1 MSGNK
6 KDDEMI
12 CALTADEHAAL
23 QKGLRAL
30 PDTMPPR
37 VVWQRIREQAEAEGL
52 IEEKGRAKRSTW
64 YTGFGLAAAA
74 LVVAVMVPVLM
85 QGPDGGTSPDGSLP
99 TVPTDVGTTPPM
111 PLTTLQTLMTESRE
125 LESTLRALPDA
136 PRVQRAGTLATI
148 SDLEDRIAAIDYQLN
163 DPEVQMSPED
173 TELFWRERV
182 RLMKSLLQ
190 LRYAQAQRAAF

>member
-6 KDDEMI
+6 KEDEMI
-12 CALTADEHAAL
+12 CALTAGEHAAL
-23 QKGLRAL
+23 QTGLNAL

-52 IEEKGRAKRSTW
+52 ITVKGARKQSTW
-64 YTGFGLAAAA
+64 YLGAGLAAAA
-74 LVVAVMVPVLM
+74 LVAAVMMPGLL
-85 QGPDGGTSPDGSLP
+85 QGPEEAGPVVPPSVGTSSQ
-99 TVPTDVGTTPPM
+99 V

-125 LESTLRALPDA
+125 IESNLRALPDA
-136 PRVQRAGTLATI
+136 PRVQRASTMATI

-163 DPEVQMSPED
+163 DPEVQMSPGD

>member
-6 KDDEMI
+6 KEEEMI
-12 CALTADEHAAL
+12 CALTAEEHAAL
-23 QKGLRAL
+23 KSGLNAL

-37 VVWQRIREQAEAEGL
+37 DVWLRIREQAEAEGL
-52 IEEKGRAKRSTW
+52 IVSKGTPKRSAW
-64 YTGFGLAAAA
+64 YMGAGLAAAVA
-74 LVVAVMVPVLM
+74 LIAVVMVPGVLM
-85 QGPDGGTSPDGSLP
+85 EPEETGSVVPDNVGTSSQ
-99 TVPTDVGTTPPM
+99 VP
-111 PLTTLQTLMTESRE
+111 LNTLQTLMTESRQ
-125 LESTLRALPDA
+125 LESNLRALPAA
-136 PRVQRAGTLATI
+136 PRVQRASTMATI
-148 SDLEDRIAAIDYQLN
+148 SDLEDRIAAIDFQLN

>member
-12 CALTADEHAAL
+12 CALTAEEHTAL
-23 QKGLRAL
+23 QTGLREL

-52 IEEKGRAKRSTW
+52 IREKGLRRRSTW
-64 YTGFGLAAAA
+64 YTGVGLAAAA
-74 LVVAVMVPVLM
+74 LVVAVMLPRLLQQPVEVP
-85 QGPDGGTSPDGSLP
+85 T
-99 TVPTDVGTTPPM
+99 TVPTDVGTPVQV

-125 LESTLRALPDA
+125 LESNLRALPDA
-136 PRVQRAGTLATI
+136 PRVQRASTMATI

>member
-1 MSGNK
+1 MPGNK

-12 CALTADEHAAL
+12 CALTAEEHTAL
-23 QKGLRAL
+23 QAGLRAL

-52 IEEKGRAKRSTW
+52 ISEKGLRKRSTW
-64 YTGFGLAAAA
+64 YTGVGLVAAA
-74 LVVAVMVPVLM
+74 LVVAVMLPRHVL
-85 QGPDGGTSPDGSLP
+85 QEPADVP
-99 TVPTDVGTTPPM
+99 TVVPTSVGTTTPV

-125 LESTLRALPDA
+125 LESNLRALPDA
-136 PRVQRAGTLATI
+136 PRVQRASTMATI

-173 TELFWRERV
+173 KELFWRERV

>member
-6 KDDEMI
+6 KEDEMI
-12 CALTADEHAAL
+12 YALTAEEHAAL
-23 QKGLRAL
+23 QTGLDAL

-52 IEEKGRAKRSTW
+52 IAGTGMRKRTVW
-64 YTGFGLAAAA
+64 YLGAGLAAAA
-74 LVVAVMVPVLM
+74 LVAALMIPMLLQKPVEA
-85 QGPDGGTSPDGSLP
+85 LP
-99 TVPTDVGTTPPM
+99 TVPDSVGTSTPV
-111 PLTTLQTLMTESRE
+111 PLNTLQTLMTESRD
-125 LESTLRALPDA
+125 LESNLRALPDA
-136 PRVQRAGTLATI
+136 PRVQRASTLATI

>member
-1 MSGNK
+1 MSGNRK
-6 KDDEMI
+6 EDEMN

-23 QKGLRAL
+23 QTGLHAL

-37 VVWQRIREQAEAEGL
+37 LVWQRIREQAEAEGL
-52 IEEKGRAKRSTW
+52 IKDKVSRKRSTW
-64 YTGFGLAAAA
+64 YMGAGLAAAA
-74 LVVAVMVPVLM
+74 LVAAVIMPGLLQDPAEPLPVVPESV
-85 QGPDGGTSPDGSLP
+85 GTS
-99 TVPTDVGTTPPM
+99 TQVP
-111 PLTTLQTLMTESRE
+111 LNALQTLMTESRD
-125 LESTLRALPDA
+125 LETNLRALPDA
-136 PRVQRAGTLATI
+136 PRVMRASTMVTI